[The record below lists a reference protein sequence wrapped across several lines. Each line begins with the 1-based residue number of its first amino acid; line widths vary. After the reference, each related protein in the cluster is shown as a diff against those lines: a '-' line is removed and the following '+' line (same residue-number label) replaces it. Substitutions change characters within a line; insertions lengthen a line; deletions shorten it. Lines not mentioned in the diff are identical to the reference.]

1 MIVDTSAILAIFF
14 QEEEEEL
21 FSTAIANCT
30 VKNVSTCRMSTSNL
44 LESYIVVESR
54 DGNMAGDE
62 LDVMLKVLKIKFE
75 PVDDE
80 QVRVAHEA
88 WRRFGKGN
96 HPASLNYG
104 DCFAYALSKT
114 TKEPLLFKGNDFA
127 QTDIEAAKY

>member
-14 QEEEEEL
+14 QEEEEKL
-21 FSTAIANCT
+21 FRVAIANCT

-44 LESYIVVESR
+44 LESYIVVEGR
-54 DGNMAGDE
+54 GGYKAGDE
-62 LDVMLKVLKIKFE
+62 LDGVLKVLKIKFE

-104 DCFAYALSKT
+104 NCFAYALRKLKKNHFFSREMTSLKPT
-114 TKEPLLFKGNDFA
+114 
-127 QTDIEAAKY
+127 